1 MSEETKVEEK
11 VEEQSEDN
19 KPLLSGKANE
29 DESVQGE
36 VPETPDHLQN
46 R

>member
-11 VEEQSEDN
+11 VEEQTEDN
-19 KPLLSGKANE
+19 KPLLSGKRDDDDAP
-29 DESVQGE
+29 V
-36 VPETPDHLQN
+36 